1 MRPPPPRTISLF
13 AERPPARQR
22 SSAFVVSAL
31 VHVTVAGMIAYGFI
45 FAPRI
50 NMEAATERY
59 VVRQVELNEPDP
71 EMPQPPRDS
80 KLYPGKA
87 TPRETSVAHD
97 RPAAP
102 ASSRFQAPKLKIAD
116 RTIVQP
122 DTAMN
127 KVLMKQTPLP
137 AMFIWSV
144 VTPKVR
150 LVTPPRP
157 HLPTTADVKPSLEHP
172 NVATNLADIAIS
184 PTPFSTMSPMPLP
197 SSTSP
202 IALHVPSQDQRVP
215 ETTSAASNLPSSAT
229 ILSLSDLQMKQG
241 AVLLPPANQTAEGS
255 TNGSLAPGRAGD
267 SAVAG
272 NGDPSS
278 RSNGVANR
286 PSKGDS
292 GDSAGLNAALKG
304 AGSGNAKPGANTT
317 SSGNSGQ
324 ANERSY
330 TRITL
335 PQNGQFGVVVVGSS
349 MQEEFPETAG
359 LWGGR
364 LVYSVYLH
372 VGLSRSW
379 VLQYSLPAAIETA
392 SAGTVAR
399 LEAPWP
405 FYIVRPNV
413 DPADV
418 NADALMVHGFV
429 NQSGRF
435 EGLSLVFPPD
445 FTQTQ
450 LVLEA
455 LQQWRFRPA
464 KHNGLIARVEVL
476 LIIPEGIE

>member
-1 MRPPPPRTISLF
+1 MRTPPPRTISLF
-13 AERPPARQR
+13 AEKPQARQ
-22 SSAFVVSAL
+22 SPSAFAVSAFV
-31 VHVTVAGMIAYGFI
+31 HVTIAGMIAYGFI

-50 NMEAATERY
+50 NMEAASERY
-59 VVRQVELNEPDP
+59 VVRQIELDEPDP

-80 KLYPGKA
+80 KLYPGNAAPKKV
-87 TPRETSVAHD
+87 SLSHD

-116 RTIVQP
+116 RSIVQP
-122 DTAMN
+122 DTTMN

-144 VTPKVR
+144 ATPKVQ
-150 LVTPPRP
+150 LLTPPRP
-157 HLPTTADVKPSLEHP
+157 HLPTTADVKPSVEHP
-172 NVATNLADIAIS
+172 NAATNLADIAIS
-184 PTPFSTMSPMPLP
+184 PTPFSTMSPMPVP

-202 IALHVPSQDQRVP
+202 ITFHGPSQEQRIP

-229 ILSLSDLQMKQG
+229 VLSLSDLQMKQG
-241 AVLLPPANQTAEGS
+241 AVLLPPANQTVQGTA
-255 TNGSLAPGRAGD
+255 NGSMAPGRAGN
-267 SAVAG
+267 SAMAG

-278 RSNGVANR
+278 HSNGVADR
-286 PSKGDS
+286 PSRGDA
-292 GDSAGLNAALKG
+292 GDSAGLNAALNG
-304 AGSGNAKPGANTT
+304 AGSGNAKPGANTD

-324 ANERSY
+324 SYERSY

-335 PQNGQFGVVVVGSS
+335 PQNGQFGVVVVGSA
-349 MQEEFPETAG
+349 MQEEFPETAR

-372 VGLSRSW
+372 VGLERSW
-379 VLQYSLPAAIETA
+379 VLQYSLPATIEKT
-392 SAGTVAR
+392 SAGTVSR

-405 FYIVRPNV
+405 YYIVRPNV
-413 DPADV
+413 DPDDV
-418 NADALMVHGFV
+418 NANALMVHGYV

-445 FTQTQ
+445 FAKTQ

-455 LQQWRFRPA
+455 LQQWRFRPS
-464 KHNGLIARVEVL
+464 KHDGQLARVEVL
-476 LIIPEGIE
+476 LIIPEGGD